1 MTDDLLYKEESYLI
15 RGAVFEV
22 YREMGCGFLEA
33 VYQECLEKELSKQ
46 NIPFISQPLLELYY
60 KQEKLLQNYKPD
72 LICYDKIIIEI
83 KAVKDICNEHRAQL
97 HNYLKATRLKLGF
110 LINFG
115 HYPKATIERLVK

>member
-1 MTDDLLYKEESYLI
+1 
-15 RGAVFEV
+15 
-22 YREMGCGFLEA
+22 
-33 VYQECLEKELSKQ
+33 LEKELSKQ